1 MELTAKDR
9 ERLQRALGRVE
20 GVLNAAKELSN
31 YARTVLGEAVIEIA
45 KALNLDYSEESGTQ
59 QELLEKYKKA
69 MTEAIDQGDVE
80 VGHGNCDDVLCE
92 LVRELGFGDVVEIY
106 NTQNKWY
113 A

>member
-1 MELTAKDR
+1 MEFTPKDR
-9 ERLQRALGRVE
+9 ERLQRALGRAE
-20 GVLNAAKELSN
+20 GVLNAAKELSH
-31 YARTVLGEAVIEIA
+31 YARTILAGAVDEIA
-45 KALNLDYSEESGTQ
+45 KVINLGNPMENGSE

-92 LVRELGFGDVVEIY
+92 LVRELGFEDVVEIY